1 MLVTCVECGLMVS
14 DKAEACPHCG
24 YPRAKKKRT
33 SYSRGSKHRRLPNG
47 FGQITEIKG
56 CNLRKPFRAMVS
68 VGKYENGK
76 PIQKMLKPE
85 AYFATYN
92 EAYAALVEYNR
103 NPYDLAPGLSVK
115 EVYEKWSEEYFVKLK
130 SPSSA
135 RTIKAAW
142 KYCYPVYSMRVADI
156 RSRHIKACMENAP
169 SPNINGRIKSL
180 FNLML
185 DYAVEYELVDRNY
198 ARTFN
203 VSSDTKN
210 VQHGHIAFTDEE
222 MDKLWANIT
231 MPYVDVVLIQ
241 CYSGWRPQEL
251 GLIRVEDVDLTNRV
265 ATGGIKT
272 SAGTNRVVPIH
283 ECIFPLMEQRVKEAN
298 SYGSE
303 YLFSCTDTHTHR
315 SSDRLTY
322 DKYQY
327 RFSKIVKALD
337 LNPEHRPHDG
347 RKQFI
352 TMAKKYNVDEYAIK
366 RIVGHNIS
374 DITEKIYTERDVEW
388 LKAEMNKIKGPD
400 QK

>member
-1 MLVTCVECGLMVS
+1 MLVTCTECGLMVS
-14 DKAEACPHCG
+14 DKAIVCPHCG
-24 YPRAKKKRT
+24 YPRKKDRGCNYHSSKR
-33 SYSRGSKHRRLPNG
+33 RRLPNG

-56 CNLRKPFRAMVS
+56 HNLRKPFRAMVS
-68 VGKYENGK
+68 IGKTETGR

-85 AYFATYN
+85 AYFETYN

-103 NPYDLAPGLSVK
+103 NPYDLDDDLIVK
-115 EVYEKWSEEYFVKLK
+115 ELYEKWSKEYFQTLK
-130 SPSSA
+130 SASSE

-142 KYCYPVYSMRVADI
+142 KYCYPVYSMRVKDLRA
-156 RSRHIKACMENAP
+156 RHIKSCMETAP
-169 SPNINGRIKSL
+169 SANINGRIKSL

-185 DYAVEYELVDRNY
+185 DYAVEYELTDRNY

-203 VSSDTKN
+203 ASSDTKN

-222 MDKLWANIT
+222 MQILWKNIT
-231 MPYVDVVLIQ
+231 YPYVDIVLYQ

-251 GLIRVEDVDLTNRV
+251 GLIRLSDVDIANRIV
-265 ATGGIKT
+265 KGGIKT
-272 SAGTNRVVPIH
+272 SAGTGRVVPIH
-283 ECIFPLMEQRVKEAN
+283 DCVVTIIGNRVKEGN
-298 SYGSE
+298 SLGGDL
-303 YLFSCTDTHTHR
+303 LFSCTDTHTHR
-315 SSDRLTY
+315 SSEKLTY

-327 RFSKIVKALD
+327 RFSKIVKALG
-337 LNPEHRPHDG
+337 LNPEHRPHDC

-388 LKAEMNKIKGPD
+388 LKTEMNKIKGPD
-400 QK
+400 HF

>member
-1 MLVTCVECGLMVS
+1 MLVTCKECGLMVS
-14 DKAEACPHCG
+14 DMAEACPHCG
-24 YPRAKKKRT
+24 YPRKKKRP
-33 SYSRGSKHRRLPNG
+33 SYSHGSKKRRLPNG

-56 CNLRKPFRAMVS
+56 HNLRKPFRAMVS
-68 VGKYENGK
+68 VGKTETGR

-92 EAYAALVEYNR
+92 EAYMALVEYNR
-103 NPYDLAPGLSVK
+103 NPYDLEDDLTIK
-115 EVYEKWSEEYFVKLK
+115 ELYEKWSEKYFASLK

-142 KYCYPVYSMRVADI
+142 KYCYSVYSIRVKDLRA
-156 RSRHIKACMENAP
+156 RHIKSCMEAAP
-169 SPNINGRIKSL
+169 SENIKGRIKSL

-185 DYAVEYELVDRNY
+185 DYAVEFELVDRNY

-203 VSSDTKN
+203 VSSNSK
-210 VQHGHIAFTDEE
+210 VQHGHIVFTDEE
-222 MDKLWANIT
+222 MSKLWANINDR
-231 MPYVDVVLIQ
+231 YVRILLIQ

-251 GLIRVEDVDLTNRV
+251 GLIKLENVDLANRV
-265 ATGGIKT
+265 VTGGIKT
-272 SAGTNRVVPIH
+272 SAGTDRVVPIH
-283 ECIFPLMEQRVKEAN
+283 EAIVPFIVQFCKEATEL
-298 SYGSE
+298 GSC

-315 SSDRLTY
+315 SSERLTY

-374 DITEKIYTERDVEW
+374 DITEKIYTERDVDW
-388 LKAEMNKIKGPD
+388 LKAEVNKIKGPD
-400 QK
+400 HC